1 MVTFLKNFK
10 IGVKITLVII
20 NKKLQGLVISN
31 TGSKTD
37 LFISSKTP
45 VELSDIIEAQ
55 SLLKT
60 LVENLSIARIFWGE
74 YGFLSVENF
83 DEFFA
88 QVEKK
93 TQTDIFSRLEAL

>member
-10 IGVKITLVII
+10 SGVKITLVII
-20 NKKLQGLVISN
+20 NKKLQGLIV
-31 TGSKTD
+31 SKTD
-37 LFISSKTP
+37 LFISAKTP
-45 VELSDIIEAQ
+45 VELSDLIEAQ

-74 YGFLSVENF
+74 YGFLAVENF
-83 DEFFA
+83 DEFFE

-93 TQTDIFSRLEAL
+93 TQTDIFARLEAL